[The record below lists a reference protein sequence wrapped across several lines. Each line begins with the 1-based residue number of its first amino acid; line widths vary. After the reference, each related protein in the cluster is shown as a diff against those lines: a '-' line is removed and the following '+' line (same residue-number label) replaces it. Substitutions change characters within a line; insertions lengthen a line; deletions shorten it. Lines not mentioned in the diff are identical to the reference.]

1 MSHIHLASTT
11 IASALTKFTTSL
23 IILDRFKRGYEMS
36 SYKVDVTIEVAKLRE
51 NPVLPEIV
59 QILSVI
65 RSTWK
70 SENIRAKVRLDYQF

>member
-1 MSHIHLASTT
+1 
-11 IASALTKFTTSL
+11 
-23 IILDRFKRGYEMS
+23 MS

-70 SENIRAKVRLDYQF
+70 SENIRAKVRLDYQFYFST